1 MSGKRK
7 HDPDE
12 KRAKILSSALDLFLE
27 KGFDGVSMN
36 AIARHS
42 GVTQSLIHHYFGSK
56 QELWQ
61 AVKSH
66 TYSDYLAHQ
75 QQILDQDDGRPTPF
89 VRNALR
95 SRFDFFQQ
103 NPHVVRLL
111 SWLQLMEDPT
121 GMETGQEIG
130 RQMLARIRQAQANAS
145 IRADVPAETI
155 LAMALALTTHW
166 FQSRHVIQHFANMDD
181 TPPAQ
186 ADAEYLEAMI
196 TVFLD
201 GLRPPSNTN

>member
-1 MSGKRK
+1 
-7 HDPDE
+7 
-12 KRAKILSSALDLFLE
+12 
-27 KGFDGVSMN
+27 
-36 AIARHS
+36 
-42 GVTQSLIHHYFGSK
+42 
-56 QELWQ
+56 
-61 AVKSH
+61 
-66 TYSDYLAHQ
+66 
-75 QQILDQDDGRPTPF
+75 
-89 VRNALR
+89 
-95 SRFDFFQQ
+95 
-103 NPHVVRLL
+103 
-111 SWLQLMEDPT
+111 
-121 GMETGQEIG
+121 METGQEIG